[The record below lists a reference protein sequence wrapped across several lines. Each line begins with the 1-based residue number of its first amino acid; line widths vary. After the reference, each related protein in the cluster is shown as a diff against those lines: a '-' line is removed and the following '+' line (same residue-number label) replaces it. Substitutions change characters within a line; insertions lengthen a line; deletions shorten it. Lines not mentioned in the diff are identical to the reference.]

1 VQHFNIERYAYYL
14 LEDTL
19 VYLND
24 KATKFRWLRFQASLE
39 CFGMLIGVWLVARL
53 SYVWHQTT
61 FVQWFIDVSQ
71 LVIFWPWSREADN
84 ALPSSVSGLQCTSTS
99 RNYQVINQNLF
110 FVGSNFSL
118 YCCTYIGNFW
128 VDKHVSE
135 STHWGWRSQSRANQ
149 KRYH

>member
-61 FVQWFIDVSQ
+61 FVQ
-71 LVIFWPWSREADN
+71 
-84 ALPSSVSGLQCTSTS
+84 
-99 RNYQVINQNLF
+99 
-110 FVGSNFSL
+110 
-118 YCCTYIGNFW
+118 
-128 VDKHVSE
+128 
-135 STHWGWRSQSRANQ
+135 
-149 KRYH
+149 